1 MTLNK
6 GTYSGAVKVAV
17 LSLMIAQYANSVL
30 SPITGVLY
38 AEFPDQLSLV
48 KMVSSIN
55 YLACSIPLI
64 LMEPLSARFTKKQ
77 LSLAGILLVLVGVVP
92 AFVYG
97 MEVLFISQFICG
109 MGIGLMYAF
118 AASYIVDL
126 WDGEEANRMM
136 GNRSTVGVVAGILY
150 AQFAGRASNGGDYQP
165 AFLCL
170 LVMILVFIVCLKL
183 PKTYPVEIEDKKARA
198 EAKASGATKTKKM
211 YVMTWCLCSFTIVVL
226 CFAMTMMIDIGI
238 IGMADPAEGGLGLS
252 SAMVGNVMTMFSASM
267 VISGL
272 IYARVWVRIFKT
284 YATAAGVGMLFLGML
299 ILVFASNVP
308 MLIVGV
314 FIFGFGF
321 QCYNGHIMQLI
332 PMTTV
337 PTGAT
342 FGISMFFVFTN
353 IGSFLASIVTPSIA
367 GAILPG
373 VLRGDWYIAAVGLL
387 ICAIVEFCFCKKI
400 TAKVQAGVWQ

>member
-1 MTLNK
+1 MQIEK
-6 GTYSGAVKVAV
+6 GKYSFAVKAAV
-17 LSLMIAQYANSVL
+17 LSLMIAQYANSML

-38 AEFPDQLSLV
+38 AEFPDYLSLV

-77 LSLAGILLVLVGVVP
+77 LSLVGIVLVLVGVIP

-97 MEVLFISQFICG
+97 MVVLFVTQFICG

-126 WDGEEANRMM
+126 WDGDEASKMM
-136 GNRSTVGVVAGILY
+136 GNRSTVGAIAGILY
-150 AQFAGRASNGGDYQP
+150 AQFAGRASAGGNYQP

-183 PKTYPVEIEDKKARA
+183 PKTYPVEEADKAVRIA
-198 EAKASGATKTKKM
+198 AKTSGAPKTKKM
-211 YVMTWCLCSFTIVVL
+211 YVMTWCLCVFTIVIL
-226 CFAMTMMIDIGI
+226 CFAMTMMIDMGI
-238 IGMADPAEGGLGLS
+238 VAMGDPAQGGLGVTS
-252 SAMVGNVMTMFSASM
+252 TTVGNIMTVFSVSM
-267 VISGL
+267 VVSGL
-272 IYARVWVRIFKT
+272 IYARVWVRLFKT
-284 YATAAGVGMLFLGML
+284 FATAAGVCMLFLGMAVL
-299 ILVFASNVP
+299 AFAPNVP
-308 MLIVGV
+308 LVIVGV
-314 FIFGFGF
+314 VIFGFGF

-337 PTGAT
+337 ATGAT

-353 IGSFLASIVTPSIA
+353 IGSFLGSIVTPTIA
-367 GAILPG
+367 HGIFGDA
-373 VLRGDWYIAAVGLL
+373 LRGDWYVAAAGLL
-387 ICAIVEFCFCKKI
+387 ICSVVELLFCRKI
-400 TAKVQAGVWQ
+400 NANVKAGVLQ